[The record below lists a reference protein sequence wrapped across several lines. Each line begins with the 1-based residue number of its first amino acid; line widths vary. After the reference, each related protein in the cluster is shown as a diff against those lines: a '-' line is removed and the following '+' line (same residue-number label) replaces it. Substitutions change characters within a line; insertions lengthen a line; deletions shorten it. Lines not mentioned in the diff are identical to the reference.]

1 MDKVERNG
9 KIAVLISPGF
19 GAGWIT
25 WNSEYPECLFDPE
38 IVEMVEKKE
47 HDKIGDFARSKY
59 GNDFY
64 PGGGYQLQIVWLDKG
79 TKFRVEEYDGSE
91 SVTLVEDLTFEA

>member
-1 MDKVERNG
+1 MFSDKIKKIFPELKKLVEYCDERDYIEIKVEG
-9 KIAVLISPGF
+9 
-19 GAGWIT
+19 T
-25 WNSEYPECLFDPE
+25 E
-38 IVEMVEKKE
+38 IN
-47 HDKIGDFARSKY
+47 FN
-59 GNDFY
+59 NDFY